1 GHDQILFE
9 TETKQI
15 ISQGRVSFTDVERRC
30 YENSTAADVV
40 IFVISA
46 EPQSFKYH
54 CQYGLFEEHA
64 TLIKTVGIPY
74 LVVLINK
81 MDDPTV
87 NWNQA
92 IYEDI
97 KDKVSSVFKNCG
109 FKPGEDTVFIP
120 CSGMS
125 GAFIK
130 EHPEEQLVSWYKGPI
145 FIEYLDSLPSFNR
158 ISIDGPLRIPIV
170 YCYKETGVIVFVTN
184 VFVMGKIESGCCRVG
199 DKCII
204 MPNRTQVEITN
215 IYYKGIEKDS
225 CVRGENEISSG
236 FMICDVEQE
245 PCSVGRVFDAQI
257 MLSNYYSI
265 ICSGFCALL
274 YINGVI
280 FDVQLKKL
288 ILIRDQYTNKIIQE
302 RPRFIKQGQVAIARF
317 ELTQSDQTI
326 CMEPFKR
333 FPQLA
338 HFMLR
343 DCGRVV
349 VFGKVLKI
357 IE

>member
-1 GHDQILFE
+1 
-9 TETKQI
+9 
-15 ISQGRVSFTDVERRC
+15 
-30 YENSTAADVV
+30 
-40 IFVISA
+40 
-46 EPQSFKYH
+46 
-54 CQYGLFEEHA
+54 
-64 TLIKTVGIPY
+64 
-74 LVVLINK
+74 
-81 MDDPTV
+81 
-87 NWNQA
+87 
-92 IYEDI
+92 
-97 KDKVSSVFKNCG
+97 
-109 FKPGEDTVFIP
+109 P

-245 PCSVGRVFDAQI
+245 PCSVGRVFDA
-257 MLSNYYSI
+257 
-265 ICSGFCALL
+265 
-274 YINGVI
+274 
-280 FDVQLKKL
+280 K
-288 ILIRDQYTNKIIQE
+288 
-302 RPRFIKQGQVAIARF
+302 
-317 ELTQSDQTI
+317 
-326 CMEPFKR
+326 
-333 FPQLA
+333 
-338 HFMLR
+338 
-343 DCGRVV
+343 
-349 VFGKVLKI
+349 
-357 IE
+357 